1 MSQRSQDSSYSNT
14 NININNE
21 SAGSNTIQPS
31 ELSRLLRNNSRLRP
45 ILRRIVNQQRI
56 RASQLVA
63 VLHSLPWMNPNSL
76 FTNNRHGSRTIY
88 ASIRR
93 SNIQSVITTWSR
105 PGNNRLIN
113 ITPSLRQ
120 AARIYLTSFN
130 RNISQDRELIR
141 SAVHA
146 MERTERTFNSPPR
159 PFSRRRRRDPESNS
173 NSNSNNSTHQSSQKS
188 SRNKMTI
195 NQWKRSI
202 R

>member
-21 SAGSNTIQPS
+21 SAGSNTIQTGN
-31 ELSRLLRNNSRLRP
+31 LSRLLRNNSRLRP

-63 VLHSLPWMNPNSL
+63 VLRSLPWMNPNSL
-76 FTNNRHGSRTIY
+76 FTNNRPGSRTIY

-130 RNISQDRELIR
+130 GNISQDRELIR

-146 MERTERTFNSPPR
+146 MERTERSFNSPPR
-159 PFSRRRRRDPESNS
+159 PFSRRRRDPESNS

-188 SRNKMTI
+188 SRTKMTL